1 MTKLLKI
8 LLYIFAFLFFLNLL
22 SFFVYNF
29 SDIVRGI
36 NSKISNN
43 DQDLLFTR
51 DFMYKPYIGYNP
63 PQFKSETINI
73 GEDYLRK
80 SYNNKSKNIAYI
92 FGGSSVWGAGVKDE
106 NTISSELN
114 KLQVFYQF
122 KNYGQMGYTLRQN
135 YNQIFNEIILDQ
147 NYFKNSLMIF
157 IFGFNDIYYKC
168 LNANIHADNM
178 EKRINTELSG
188 LNKEN
193 RSFKSPRN
201 ITSTIFPLMYL
212 KESLKNKIKINKN
225 LGKSNKCKFD
235 EDLLLLTMNNEL
247 NYIENLL
254 IEKNVD
260 IKFILQPINYDN
272 IGPIMKEISNF
283 IDIYENLRTLKND
296 NFIDMSDIIDNSLFL
311 DEIHLNSNGNKKL
324 SGIINSKIL

>member
-8 LLYIFAFLFFLNLL
+8 FVYIFSFLFFLNLL
-22 SFFVYNF
+22 SFFIYNL

-43 DQDLLFTR
+43 DQDLLFTK

-63 PQFKSETINI
+63 PKFKSETINI

-80 SYNNKSKNIAYI
+80 SYTNKSKKIAYI

-114 KLQVFYQF
+114 KLQEFYQF
-122 KNYGQMGYTLRQN
+122 KNYGQMGYTIRQN
-135 YNQIFNEIILDQ
+135 YNQILNEMILDQ
-147 NYFKNSLMIF
+147 NYFNNSLIIF

-212 KESLKNKIKINKN
+212 KESLKNKIKTNKN
-225 LGKSNKCKFD
+225 IKKVNKCKFD
-235 EDLLLLTMNNEL
+235 KDLLRLTMISEL

-260 IKFILQPINYDN
+260 IKFILQPLNYDK
-272 IGPIMKEISNF
+272 IGTVIKEIPNF
-283 IDIYENLRTLKND
+283 VEIYENLKNLND
-296 NFIDMSDIIDNSLFL
+296 NFIDFSKKIESSLFL
-311 DEIHLNSNGNKKL
+311 DEVHLNENGNKKL
-324 SGIINSKIL
+324 SLYINSIIE